1 MSTSYSRQ
9 DENIFYMDDSMTEI
23 KKYYLENL
31 DCATCAAKIEDGVSK
46 MPGVRFAKVNFA
58 TSTLH
63 LDSDNHED
71 DVQARIKELE
81 PDVRLKTTQEKE
93 PLLTP
98 EARRGLMMILAAL
111 VLFILGLVFN
121 RWLSDTPNQIGRWL
135 VFGAAYLITGY
146 PVLLQAVRNLRHG
159 NWFDETFLMSISTIG
174 AIAIGE
180 LPEAVG
186 VMLFYQIGEFIQ
198 QRSVSRSRN
207 LIQSLMDVK
216 PESAT
221 VVGTDGSTLVVMPQE
236 VQVGQIILVQPGERI
251 PLDGTVREG
260 SSRVDASMLTGES
273 VPVGVEA
280 GSPVFAGTVNQG
292 GVLTVEVTKS
302 LDESSISRML
312 DLVQNATERKAKTE
326 RFITKFAK
334 WYSPAMVALALAVTF
349 LPPLLIPGE
358 PFQKWLYRALVI
370 LVVSCPCAL
379 VVSIPLGYFGGVGG
393 ASRRGILV
401 KGANY
406 LDVLAKVR
414 TVIFDKTGTL
424 TKGDFSVTEIVP
436 QNGFTADELLRMA
449 VEAETHSSHPVAG
462 ALREAYVRQ
471 FGEEANPE
479 PLMDYE
485 EVAGFGV
492 RARSNG
498 SLIHVGNDAFMH
510 REGIEHTNCD
520 MPGTVV
526 YLAVDG
532 HFYGHIVVADEIKP
546 EAKAAVEELHRLGV
560 ENVMMLSGDKEDV
573 AQRVAAVIG
582 LDSYQAELLPEDKL
596 KAVEETIAASE
607 EGTVAFV
614 GDGINDAPALAR
626 ADVGIAMGA
635 FGTDAAKETADVV
648 LMTDTVTRVAD
659 AVRIGRR
666 TRRIVWQNIV
676 LALGIKAL
684 FISLG
689 IAGEATMWE
698 AVFGDVG
705 VTILAVLNSTR
716 VLKS

>member
-1 MSTSYSRQ
+1 MT
-9 DENIFYMDDSMTEI
+9 EIKNTEI

-63 LDSDNHED
+63 LDSDQVDE
-71 DVQARIKELE
+71 VQALIKQLE
-81 PDVRLKTTQEKE
+81 PDVLMKATQEKQVG
-93 PLLTP
+93 LAP
-98 EARRGLMMILAAL
+98 EARRELAKILASLAL
-111 VLFILGLVFN
+111 FVLGLVFN
-121 RWLSDTPNQIGRWL
+121 RWLSSLPYEFGRWL
-135 VFGAAYLITGY
+135 VFGAAYLISGSQ
-146 PVLLQAVRNLRHG
+146 VLWRAVQNIRHG
-159 NWFDETFLMSISTIG
+159 NWFDETFLMSISTLG

-186 VMLFYQIGEFIQ
+186 VMLFYQIGEFVQ
-198 QRSVSRSRN
+198 QRSVNHSRN
-207 LIQSLMDVK
+207 MIQSLMDVR

-221 VVGTDGSTLVVMPQE
+221 LLQPDGSTTEALPEDVA
-236 VQVGQIILVQPGERI
+236 VGQMILVRPGERI
-251 PLDGTVREG
+251 PLDGAVREG
-260 SSRVDASMLTGES
+260 ASRVDASMLTGES
-273 VPVGVEA
+273 VPVEVSA
-280 GSPVFAGTVNQG
+280 GSPVFGGTVNQSG
-292 GVLTVEVTKS
+292 LLTVEVTKP
-302 LDESSISRML
+302 LAESSVARML
-312 DLVQNATERKAKTE
+312 DLVQHATERKAKTE
-326 RFITKFAK
+326 RFITQFAK

-379 VVSIPLGYFGGVGG
+379 VVSIPLGYFGGIGG

-424 TKGDFSVTEIVP
+424 TKGDFRVTEIAP
-436 QNGFTADELLRMA
+436 QEGIAEEELLRLA
-449 VEAETHSSHPVAG
+449 VEAEAHSSHPVAS
-462 ALREAYVRQ
+462 ALRQAYTRQ
-471 FGEEANPE
+471 YGEIAPADQ
-479 PLMDYE
+479 LMQVE

-492 RARSNG
+492 RAKSNG

-510 REGIEHTNCD
+510 REKIDHTNCD
-520 MPGTVV
+520 VPGTVV

-532 HFYGHIVVADEIKP
+532 KYYGHIVVADEIKP
-546 EAKAAVEELHRLGV
+546 ESKAAVEDLHRLGV
-560 ENVMMLSGDKEDV
+560 EDVVMLSGDQEGV
-573 AQRVAAVIG
+573 ARQVALAVG
-582 LDSYQAELLPEDKL
+582 LDDYKAGLLPEDKL
-596 KAVEETIAASE
+596 QSVEAIIASRK

-666 TRRIVWQNIV
+666 TRRIVWQNIF

-684 FISLG
+684 FIVLG
-689 IAGEATMWE
+689 IAGEASMWE
-698 AVFGDVG
+698 AVFADVG
-705 VTILAVLNSTR
+705 VTILAVLNATR
-716 VLKS
+716 VLK

>member
-1 MSTSYSRQ
+1 MWNNSSRQ
-9 DENIFYMDDSMTEI
+9 GENILFMDDSMTEI

-31 DCATCAAKIEDGVSK
+31 DCATCAAKIEDGISK

-58 TSTLH
+58 ASTLH
-63 LDSDNHED
+63 LDSDQVEQ
-71 DVQARIKELE
+71 VQALIKELE
-81 PDVRLKTTQEKE
+81 PDVQMKTTQEKE
-93 PLLTP
+93 PLFTP
-98 EARRGLMMILAAL
+98 EARRNLTMILIAL
-111 VLFILGLVFN
+111 VLFIVGLVFN
-121 RWLSDTPNQIGRWL
+121 RWLSGTPNQIGRWL
-135 VFGAAYLITGY
+135 VFGSAFLISGY

-159 NWFDETFLMSISTIG
+159 NWFDETFLMSISTVG

-207 LIQSLMDVK
+207 MIQSLMDVK

-221 VVGTDGSTLVVMPQE
+221 LMQVDGSTAVVSPQD
-236 VQVGQIILVQPGERI
+236 VPVGAIILVQPGERV
-251 PLDGTVREG
+251 PLDGNVREG
-260 SSRVDASMLTGES
+260 TSRVDASMLTGES
-273 VPVGVEA
+273 VPVAVSA
-280 GSPVFAGTVNQG
+280 GSPVYAGTVNQS

-302 LDESSISRML
+302 LDESSVSRML
-312 DLVQNATERKAKTE
+312 DLVQHATERKAKTE

-424 TKGDFSVTEIVP
+424 TKGNFSVTEIVP
-436 QNGFTADELLRMA
+436 QDGVTADQLLRMA
-449 VEAETHSSHPVAG
+449 VEAEAHSGHPVAN
-462 ALREAYVRQ
+462 ALREAYTRQ
-471 FGEEANPE
+471 FGEEANRE
-479 PLMDYE
+479 PLMDYQ

-498 SLIHVGNDAFMH
+498 NLIHVGNDAFMH
-510 REGIEHTNCD
+510 REEIEHTNCD
-520 MPGTVV
+520 VPGTVV
-526 YLAVDG
+526 HMAVDG
-532 HFYGHIVVADEIKP
+532 RYYGYIVVADEIKA
-546 EAKAAVEELHRLGV
+546 EAKIAVDELHKLGV
-560 ENVMMLSGDKEDV
+560 ENVMMLSGDQEDV
-573 AQRVAAVIG
+573 ARRVADLVG
-582 LDSYQAELLPEDKL
+582 LDGYQAELLPADKL
-596 KAVEETIAASE
+596 KAVETTIAASQ
-607 EGTVAFV
+607 EGAVAFV

-659 AVRIGRR
+659 AVKIGRR

-684 FISLG
+684 FITLG
-689 IAGEATMWE
+689 IAGEASMWE
-698 AVFGDVG
+698 AVFADVG

-716 VLKS
+716 VLK